1 MVKKKRSH
9 EAVVTVR
16 GVSVTT
22 SLQAADSAE
31 CRAACQEEGE
41 CRYWVVLEVLGGIGG
56 TWWYWRYWEILEVLG
71 GIGGTG
77 WYRRYWEVSAVLG
90 GI

>member
-22 SLQAADSAE
+22 SVQAADLTE

-41 CRYWVVLEVLGGIGG
+41 CRYWVVLEVLDQVLCVSGGIFR
-56 TWWYWRYWEILEVLG
+56 YWRSKMW
-71 GIGGTG
+71 
-77 WYRRYWEVSAVLG
+77 
-90 GI
+90 